1 MKAKSLIM
9 CMMLSTL
16 ICSCGEDE
24 VVPALPEEEIDTEV
38 RTRITLLDAKD
49 DTYFFARE
57 GGVVTVTF
65 TADGPWDAT
74 PSEDW
79 LLVQP
84 TSGEAGTHQLTIT
97 IPTSDAEDTR
107 YSEVRIG
114 KPGNT
119 QCLRFNQA
127 PVSEVG
133 TLHDYELTA
142 SPVRLTLHVYP
153 EQVFEI
159 TLSEGAEQWIIPLNN
174 CSKWGFFHE
183 TATGLNFEIKANETG
198 QPRTGVVTL
207 NREGR
212 SYSFTVSQHHDDDL
226 RPVLMEFYQAM
237 GGEEWKYNENW
248 GTDAPLDDWSG
259 LELEDGQLVSIEM
272 HGNNVKGEIP
282 ESISQ
287 IKTLQQFAIGDSK
300 GVVGQ
305 LPESLGEL
313 PNLRILAITSTSISG
328 TIPASLGKAPKLET
342 LWLCYNQLSG
352 EIPGELG
359 ELPLEGLNLTSNN
372 LTGNIP
378 EGLTKIRTINRFYI
392 TKNRFSGTI
401 SSTVKT
407 WLSGIQGYE
416 INPQQEGY
424 GLTIHY

>member
-1 MKAKSLIM
+1 MKAKSLFM
-9 CMMLSTL
+9 CMILGAL

-38 RTRITLLDAKD
+38 PTKITFLDAKD
-49 DTYFFARE
+49 DYYFFARE

-107 YSEVRIG
+107 FAEVRIG
-114 KPGNT
+114 KDANT
-119 QCLRFNQA
+119 MRLGFNQA

-133 TLHDYELTA
+133 ILHDYELTA
-142 SPVRLTLHVYP
+142 SPVRLKLNVYP

-159 TLSEGAEQWIIPLNN
+159 SLTEGAEQWIIPLNN

-183 TATGLNFEIKANETG
+183 TATGLNFEISANETG
-198 QPRTGVVTL
+198 QPRTGIVTL
-207 NREGR
+207 SREGR
-212 SYSFTVSQHHDDDL
+212 TYSFTVSQHHDDDL
-226 RPVLMEFYQAM
+226 RPVLMEFYQAL
-237 GGEEWKYNENW
+237 GGEQWKHNDHW

-259 LELEDGQLVSIEM
+259 LRLEDGQLVSLEM
-272 HGNNVKGEIP
+272 HYNNLKGEIP
-282 ESISQ
+282 ESIGQ
-287 IKTLQQFAIGDSK
+287 LKTLREFGIVESK
-300 GVVGQ
+300 DVVGQ
-305 LPESLGEL
+305 LPESLGDL
-313 PNLRILAITSTSISG
+313 PNLRILSIIYTGISG
-328 TIPASLGKAPKLET
+328 AIPASLGKASKLET
-342 LWLCYNQLSG
+342 LWLCFNQFSG

-359 ELPLEGLNLTSNN
+359 ELPLEGLNLKGNN

-378 EGLTKIRTINRFYI
+378 EGLTKMHTINRLYI

-401 SSTVKT
+401 TSTVKT
-407 WLSGIQGYE
+407 WLSGIQAYE

-424 GLTIHY
+424 GLTYN

>member
-1 MKAKSLIM
+1 MRL
-9 CMMLSTL
+9 
-16 ICSCGEDE
+16 G
-24 VVPALPEEEIDTEV
+24 
-38 RTRITLLDAKD
+38 
-49 DTYFFARE
+49 
-57 GGVVTVTF
+57 
-65 TADGPWDAT
+65 
-74 PSEDW
+74 
-79 LLVQP
+79 
-84 TSGEAGTHQLTIT
+84 
-97 IPTSDAEDTR
+97 
-107 YSEVRIG
+107 
-114 KPGNT
+114 
-119 QCLRFNQA
+119 FNQA

-133 TLHDYELTA
+133 ILHDYELTA
-142 SPVRLTLHVYP
+142 SPVRLTLNVYP
-153 EQVFEI
+153 EQGFEI
-159 TLSEGAEQWIIPLNN
+159 TLTEGAEQWITPLNN
-174 CSKWGFFHE
+174 CSKWDYFHE
-183 TATGLNFEIKANETG
+183 SATGLNFEIKANETG
-198 QPRTGVVTL
+198 QPRTGIVTL
-207 NREGR
+207 SREGR

-226 RPVLMEFYQAM
+226 RPVLMEFYQAL

-259 LELEDGQLVSIEM
+259 LKLEDGQLVSIEM

-328 TIPASLGKAPKLET
+328 AIPVSLSKASKLET

-378 EGLTKIRTINRFYI
+378 EGLTKMRTINRLYI

-401 SSTVKT
+401 TSTVKT
-407 WLSGIQGYE
+407 WLSGIQAYE

-424 GLTIHY
+424 GLTIYY